1 MSTHALHH
9 DSDQISA
16 DSLVIR
22 HVAIDAPID
31 WLRAGWR
38 TMLAA
43 PAASLLYGVLF
54 ALACIGVLL
63 LSRTFPWFTLS
74 FLTGLLLIGPFLAS
88 GLYVAAR
95 QHGEGERVNIR
106 ESVALLWDRRTNLSL
121 FALFLGL
128 IMAAWVRLAALLFAI
143 QMDLFSPTSNS
154 LTGMLSGHFDPAVTG
169 YFVLIGAILAAAVF
183 ITSAVAIPLIVDRDA
198 GPITAMQTSAR
209 AVASNWKPMLA
220 WAGLIVALTGVGI
233 LSWFV
238 GMVLL
243 FPLLGY
249 ATWHSYRAVVGET
262 VTSGARD

>member
-1 MSTHALHH
+1 MTTHALHH
-9 DSDQISA
+9 DSDQVSA
-16 DSLVIR
+16 DDLIIR
-22 HVAIDAPID
+22 HVDIDAPMD
-31 WLRAGWR
+31 WLKAGWR

-63 LSRTFPWFTLS
+63 LARAFPWFTLS

-95 QHGEGERVNIR
+95 QHGQGERVDIR

-128 IMAAWVRLAALLFAI
+128 VMAAWVRLAALLFAI

-154 LTGMLSGHFDPAVTG
+154 LTGILSGHFDPVVTG

-183 ITSAVAIPLIVDRDA
+183 ITSAVATPLIVDRDT
-198 GPITAMQTSAR
+198 GPITAIQASAR
-209 AVASNWKPMLA
+209 AVAANWKPMLI
-220 WAGLIVALTGVGI
+220 WAGLIVALTGVGV

-238 GMVLL
+238 GMVVL

-249 ATWHSYRAVVGET
+249 ATWHSYRALVGAT
-262 VTSGARD
+262 APVGSMR